1 LIAAKC
7 HLVVW
12 SGFAS
17 TGWYLG
23 EELVLNRRKQANS
36 LIDPDSSGFFS
47 PHWSPD
53 GRHIAA
59 ITKAHR
65 TLMLFDLTTQKWT
78 QAYGYEMGWEHWSHD
93 GKYIYFLD
101 YHDPE
106 EGFRY
111 RVVRLRLNDLK
122 IENIVDIKNVGRLTN
137 GTFAAWFGLAPD
149 DSPLFCPRYQLSGNL
164 FARNGLAVGRPKP
177 PSVGKLPRHEDVC
190 LTSFTETSG
199 RYVCR
204 FVVLEPW

>member
-1 LIAAKC
+1 L
-7 HLVVW
+7 
-12 SGFAS
+12 
-17 TGWYLG
+17 
-23 EELVLNRRKQANS
+23 
-36 LIDPDSSGFFS
+36 PDSSGFFS

-59 ITKAHR
+59 ITKARR

-78 QAYGYEMGWEHWSHD
+78 QAYGYEMGWKHWSHD

-106 EGFRY
+106 AVFRY
-111 RVVRLRLNDLK
+111 RVVRLRLNDLR

-149 DSPLFCPRYQLSGNL
+149 DSVL
-164 FARNGLAVGRPKP
+164 FARDISSQEIYA
-177 PSVGKLPRHEDVC
+177 
-190 LTSFTETSG
+190 
-199 RYVCR
+199 
-204 FVVLEPW
+204 LEMDWP